1 MGEESRPLDGWP
13 ILLAHHDPFVSSYL
27 ERALGRAG
35 ATVIGAYASEHAL
48 AGLADWSGFGACLVS
63 IRYHAVAERG
73 LSRCGTEAPLLVV
86 IGEGEDGPMERAAA
100 VFTYPFAC
108 YQIIDA
114 LARLKSKKTQPEA
127 RTRPER

>member
-1 MGEESRPLDGWP
+1 MGEESGPFDGWP

-48 AGLADWSGFGACLVS
+48 AGLVDWSGFGACLVS

-73 LSRCGTEAPLLVV
+73 LSRCRTETPLLVV
-86 IGEGEDGPMERAAA
+86 IGEGEDRAVESAAA

-108 YQIIDA
+108 YQVIDA
-114 LARLKSKKTQPEA
+114 LARLKSEEIGPEA
-127 RTRPER
+127 RIQT